1 MTRLR
6 KPFRLLTAALLN
18 AWLVA
23 TGPALAET
31 SQAPETRH
39 GIAMH
44 GDLKYPA
51 GFGHFDYANP
61 DAPKGGTL
69 KQWALGTF
77 DSFNPHIIKGSPA
90 DGIGLLYDSLMEKS
104 DDEPFSEYGLLA
116 ETVTLP
122 DHRQWVTFKL
132 REEARFSDGEP
143 VTAEDVIFTFDILR
157 TQGSPFYA
165 AYYAD
170 IEKIEALDER
180 TVKFSFSAENN
191 RELPLIVGQVGILPK
206 HYWAGRD
213 FQSPSLDIPVGSGPY
228 RIAGFEAGRSVTF
241 ERRPDYW
248 GQHLAIKRGR
258 HNFDTIRYDYYR
270 DATVALE
277 AFKAGEYDFRLETS
291 SKEWATGYTGPA
303 FDDGRIQKQELP
315 NGNPT
320 GMQAFIFNTRR
331 DKFADPQVREAL
343 AYAFDFEWTNRNIF
357 YDAYTRTHSFF
368 SNSEMAADRL
378 PDEDELKLLEPL
390 RDQVPPEVFTQ
401 VYRAPTTDGS
411 GNVRTQLR
419 KGMRL
424 LQQAGWTFSNNRL
437 VNGETGEPFRFEIL
451 LVQKEFERVVAPFI
465 RNLER
470 MGVGVDIRIV
480 DVSQYINRLRS
491 FDFDMVVGSFPQ
503 SSSPGNEQ
511 RDFWHSELANQPG
524 TRNLIGIR
532 NPAVDRLVDK
542 LIAAPDR
549 HSLVVAAR
557 ALDRVLQWN
566 HYVIPQY
573 HIATWRIAYWNKFG
587 MPGTRPVYDLGLDT
601 WWALDAARNTAD
613 SGESTR

>member
-6 KPFRLLTAALLN
+6 KPFRLLTVAVLN
-18 AWLVA
+18 ACLFMNSHVLA
-23 TGPALAET
+23 DEAPAP
-31 SQAPETRH
+31 APSH

-51 GFGHFDYANP
+51 DFTHFDYTNP
-61 DAPKGGTL
+61 DAPKGGTM
-69 KQWALGTF
+69 KRWSLGTF
-77 DSFNPHIIKGSPA
+77 DSFNPFIIKGTPE
-90 DGIGLLYDSLMEKS
+90 DNIGMIYDSLMTKS

-116 ETVTLP
+116 ETVTVP
-122 DHRQWVTFKL
+122 ADRRWVTFKL
-132 REEARFSDGEP
+132 RPEARFSDGVP
-143 VTAEDVIFTFDILR
+143 VTAADVVFTFDILR

-170 IEKIEALDER
+170 IEQIEAIDDR
-180 TVKFSFSAENN
+180 TVKFSFRDSDN

-206 HYWAGRD
+206 HYWEGRD

-228 RIAGFEAGRSVTF
+228 RLASFEAGRSATY
-241 ERRPDYW
+241 ELRDDYW
-248 GQHLAIKRGR
+248 GKDLAVNRGR
-258 HNFDTIRYDYYR
+258 DNIATIRFDYYR
-270 DATVALE
+270 DSTVALE

-303 FDDGRIQKQELP
+303 FDDGRIKKQEIH

-331 DKFADPQVREAL
+331 EKFSDPKVREAL

-357 YDAYTRTHSFF
+357 YGAYTRTHSYF
-368 SNSEMAADRL
+368 SNSEMAADQL

-411 GNVRTQLR
+411 GNVRSQLR
-419 KGMRL
+419 QGMRL
-424 LQQAGWTFSNNRL
+424 LQQAGWTFRDNKL
-437 VNGETGEPFRFEIL
+437 VNEKTGELFRFEIL

-470 MGVGVDIRIV
+470 MGIGVDIRIV

-491 FDFDMVVGSFPQ
+491 FDFDMVVGSFGQ

-511 RDFWHSELANQPG
+511 RDYWGSVLADQPG
-524 TRNLIGIR
+524 TRNLAGIR
-532 NPAVDRLVDK
+532 NPAVDALIEK

-587 MPGTRPVYDLGLDT
+587 MPENRAPYALGLDT
-601 WWALDAARNTAD
+601 WWSLDAANK
-613 SGESTR
+613 ESTR